1 MQQTKK
7 VYDLNIA
14 ALAAK
19 VNYNPNYV
27 RWLAQ
32 TKKIHGRKIEG
43 VWFFSWAEVSPFF
56 LTQAALGG
64 TDNGLKSK
72 TDTTDLLS

>member
-1 MQQTKK
+1 MQHAKK

-32 TKKIHGRKIEG
+32 KGKIPGKKIDG
-43 VWFFSWAEVSPFF
+43 VWFFSWQDVAFFF

-72 TDTTDLLS
+72 TGITDLLS

>member
-1 MQQTKK
+1 MPQVKK

-32 TKKIHGRKIEG
+32 EKKIPGKKIEG
-43 VWFFSWAEVSPFF
+43 KWFFSWDEVASHF
-56 LTQAALGG
+56 LTQAAYGG
-64 TDNGLKSK
+64 TDNGLKQK
-72 TDTTDLLS
+72 TGITDLLS